1 MLRLFG
7 LPSGGLV
14 RPPLMQALVAA
25 YGYFMCSSEIDAAAI
40 AANSA
45 IVSAVVAGCVAFV
58 VGIFTVYYANR
69 RNRENIYA
77 SSVIQE
83 RAKWRDEMRE
93 HVSNF
98 IKLSHQLI
106 ILEIPFVSPEL
117 RSTKSQIALRL
128 NPSLDDKHKID
139 QTLLRSLG
147 FSLKYLADSDINR
160 LSEMLILIEQ
170 GTQLLI
176 KQEWEKSKDEAGYH
190 KKLEENFKSESEV
203 KLAIESITAKV
214 TNLENAA

>member
-1 MLRLFG
+1 
-7 LPSGGLV
+7 
-14 RPPLMQALVAA
+14 MQALVAA

-106 ILEIPFVSPEL
+106 ILEIPL
-117 RSTKSQIALRL
+117 
-128 NPSLDDKHKID
+128 
-139 QTLLRSLG
+139 
-147 FSLKYLADSDINR
+147 
-160 LSEMLILIEQ
+160 
-170 GTQLLI
+170 
-176 KQEWEKSKDEAGYH
+176 
-190 KKLEENFKSESEV
+190 
-203 KLAIESITAKV
+203 
-214 TNLENAA
+214 